1 MERCLE
7 LVQPRKDK
15 GMLQVSEHLLH
26 CWNYQRN
33 KMANCLMVAE
43 QILSLQRQRQPVQ
56 QQPLLKFGPVCVGSM
71 TAERTILKS
80 EVRWA

>member
-1 MERCLE
+1 
-7 LVQPRKDK
+7 
-15 GMLQVSEHLLH
+15 
-26 CWNYQRN
+26 
-33 KMANCLMVAE
+33 MANCLMVAE